1 MATVTRDIAGDG
13 LGGGVSFVYDD
24 VSELVT
30 AVVITQS
37 ALGKRQLTVNV
48 LAIADGHT
56 VYSATRAF
64 QSGIS
69 TIDVTARNEHL
80 VPSVDKNGVATVVA
94 PYNFQCKWGQS
105 Q

>member
-1 MATVTRDIAGDG
+1 MASVTRDIAGDG
-13 LGGGVSFVYDD
+13 LGGGVAYTYDD
-24 VSELVT
+24 ASLLIT
-30 AVVITQS
+30 SVVITQS

-48 LAIADGHT
+48 LSLADGHT

-69 TIDVTARNEHL
+69 TINARPRNEHM
-80 VPSVDKNGVATVVA
+80 VASVDKTGASTVVP
-94 PYNFQCKWGQS
+94 PYAFQCVWGQS